1 MKRRGENIFG
11 ITGSSG
17 SGKTTL
23 ITKLLP
29 EFKRRGVSVSTM
41 KLSHHDIDVDRPGK
55 DSHDHR
61 MAGAKEVMLA
71 AKHRW
76 TLFHEYAAEEGG
88 LDIRTLSARMGPVD
102 LILVE
107 GRHSCPLGKLEV
119 HRPDVSR
126 ELFCEKD
133 AEIVAIASDHPIPG
147 LSIPVFDLD
156 DIPAIADFVLERVE
170 GCE

>member
-1 MKRRGENIFG
+1 MERRSDSIFG

-29 EFKRRGVSVSTM
+29 ELKRRGISVSTM
-41 KLSHHDIDVDRPGK
+41 KLSHHDIDVDEPGK
-55 DSHDHR
+55 DNHAHR

-71 AKHRW
+71 AKNRW
-76 TLFHEYAAEEGG
+76 ALFHEYAGDEGVY
-88 LDIRTLSARMGPVD
+88 IRALSARMASVD

-119 HRPDVSR
+119 HRPEMSR
-126 ELFCEKD
+126 ELFCKKD
-133 AEIVAIASDHPIPG
+133 AEIVAIASDRSISG
-147 LSIPVFDLD
+147 LDIPVFDLD
-156 DIPAIADFVLERVE
+156 DIAAIVDFVLERVE
-170 GCE
+170 LTQ